1 MSFPSFWWPAN
12 DGWCHKV
19 IHEELPDLD
28 KAVRLTKG
36 KTLAIQAGGNV
47 ANLVAGWHV
56 TGTGDYNA
64 GGHADVLLRS
74 DSGQTAVWQMAANGF
89 GIATG
94 HNISAL
100 ASDWATTAHHY
111 DFV

>member
-1 MSFPSFWWPAN
+1 MLVSFISQIATF
-12 DGWCHKV
+12 
-19 IHEELPDLD
+19 ELLLYENGNI
-28 KAVRLTKG
+28 AEWQMNGT
-36 KTLAIQAGGNV
+36 AIQAGGNV

-64 GGHADVLLRS
+64 DGHADVLLRS